1 MVGQCGE
8 EKNTKPRKG
17 RAMNWFDILRI
28 ILIVPVTIS
37 IIGLLCIL
45 VADIRHERHK

>member
-17 RAMNWFDILRI
+17 RAMKWFDILRI
-28 ILIVPVTIS
+28 ILVIPATIS
-37 IIGLLCIL
+37 VIGLLSIL
-45 VADIRHERHK
+45 VADIRNERHK